1 LDILRVEGLSKS
13 FGGLAA
19 VSKVSFSVET
29 GKITGLIG
37 PNGSGKTTTFNII
50 SGLLKP
56 DSGKIIFEDKNVTG
70 YPPHKLCSL
79 GIGRTFQNLLL
90 FKSMTVVEN
99 AMVGCHCCSNS
110 GLLASGLRLPS
121 VIKEEARLK
130 KQTIEM
136 LEYVGLGD
144 WANKP
149 ASDLPFGT
157 QRALEIV
164 RALATRPKLL
174 LLDEP
179 ATGLNPSEVKD
190 LRLLLLKIRNEMKI
204 STLIIEH
211 NMRLIMSASDFVVV
225 LDHGEKIAE
234 GTPQGVQQCEAV
246 IQAYLGRGN
255 QKTCLK

>member
-1 LDILRVEGLSKS
+1 MDILMVEGLSKN
-13 FGGLAA
+13 FGGLSA
-19 VSKVSFSVET
+19 VSKVTFSVET

-37 PNGSGKTTTFNII
+37 PNGSGKTTTFNMI

-56 DSGKIIFEDKNVTG
+56 DSGKIVFEDKNVTG
-70 YPPHKLCSL
+70 YSPHKLCSL
-79 GIGRTFQNLLL
+79 GMGRTFQNLLL
-90 FKSMTVVEN
+90 FKSMTVLEN
-99 AMVGCHCCSNS
+99 ALVGCHCCSNS

-130 KQTIEM
+130 KQI
-136 LEYVGLGD
+136 LELLGYVGLED
-144 WANKP
+144 WANKA

-157 QRALEIV
+157 MRALEIV

-190 LRLLLLKIRNEMKI
+190 LRSLLLKIKNEMKI
-204 STLIIEH
+204 STLLIEH
-211 NMRLIMSASDFVVV
+211 NMRLVMSASDFVVV

-234 GTPQGVQQCEAV
+234 GIPGDIQQSEAV
-246 IQAYLGRGN
+246 IQAYLGKGYRERA
-255 QKTCLK
+255 